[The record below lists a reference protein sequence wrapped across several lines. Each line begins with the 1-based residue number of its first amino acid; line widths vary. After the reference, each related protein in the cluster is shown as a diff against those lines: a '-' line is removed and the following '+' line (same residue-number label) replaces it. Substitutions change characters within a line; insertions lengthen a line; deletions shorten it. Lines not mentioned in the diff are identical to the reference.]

1 MPAPPDRRSPHTA
14 TQQWQSF
21 EIRMRYRRAERCV
34 LRAEA
39 ALGAGMEE
47 EARAALDEARALNPD
62 APTFDEVLAARMR
75 RRAAEEAAR
84 QSRLRRVV
92 LVASAVLLMGLALGW
107 TVGRPKNDAPAV
119 SGATA
124 SGTVPA
130 PTHESVPDAA
140 TSPMPG
146 KPAVPEEPP
155 VVASAATDPGPAAAS
170 PGPETTA
177 GTQPEPSPR
186 ETSPPPARDPAPRD
200 PPSPA
205 PAEERASPGPPPPVL
220 PPPPVPTT
228 ADTLPQPRV
237 EASPLTGVGASVAAS
252 SPPPPPA
259 PAPRPE
265 PVREAPAAP
274 DGASQEAAIRAVLAR
289 FEAAYSSLS
298 ASAARQVWPSVDER
312 SLDRAFASL
321 ESQQVSLGN
330 CSLQMQASTARA
342 DCRGTTTWAPRIGG
356 GRRTDR
362 RSWQFELAQSNGAWH
377 IVSAQAR

>member
-1 MPAPPDRRSPHTA
+1 VPAPPDRRSPHTA

-34 LRAEA
+34 LRAES

-62 APTFDEVLAARMR
+62 APTFDEVLAATMR
-75 RRAAEEAAR
+75 RRAAEDAAR
-84 QSRLRRVV
+84 QSRLRHVA
-92 LVASAVLLMGLALGW
+92 LVASTVLLVGLALGW
-107 TVGRPKNDAPAV
+107 AVGRPGSDPPAV

-124 SGTVPA
+124 SATVPA
-130 PTHESVPDAA
+130 PTHESAPDAA

-146 KPAVPEEPP
+146 KPAAPEEPAA
-155 VVASAATDPGPAAAS
+155 VGSAATGPGPAAEP
-170 PGPETTA
+170 PGPQATA
-177 GTQPEPSPR
+177 GTNPESWQR
-186 ETSPPPARDPAPRD
+186 ETTPPPARDPAPRD
-200 PPSPA
+200 PPPPA
-205 PAEERASPGPPPPVL
+205 PADERASPGPPPPVS

-228 ADTLPQPRV
+228 ADALPQPRV
-237 EASPLTGVGASVAAS
+237 DASPLTGVGASVAAS
-252 SPPPPPA
+252 SPPRPPA

-274 DGASQEAAIRAVLAR
+274 DGASQEAAILAVLAR

-298 ASAARQVWPSVDER
+298 ASAARQVWPTVDER

-321 ESQQVSLGN
+321 DSQQVSLGN
-330 CSLQMQASTARA
+330 CSLQMQALTARA
-342 DCRGTTTWAPRIGG
+342 DCRGTTIWAPRIGG

-362 RSWQFELAQSNGAWH
+362 RSWQFELAQSDGAWH